1 MDKENLELAA
11 EHINLAEDLIKKEGF
26 DAEGEKAEL
35 MKKAA
40 FDLEKAGAELAEGS
54 D

>member
-1 MDKENLELAA
+1 MDKENLELAE
-11 EHINLAEDLIKKEGF
+11 EHINLAEDIVKKESF

-40 FDLEKAGAELAEGS
+40 FDLEKAGAEVAEGS
-54 D
+54 A